1 MKKLIAALLTGAM
14 TASLLTGCGGSKG
27 ASGVQSATSDITK
40 VLRVCL
46 ASEPDHLDPALNST
60 VDGATLAVNSF
71 VGLYTYD
78 KEGKTVPA
86 LVTDTQI
93 SDDKLTYT
101 FTMKDGLKWSD
112 GSDLT
117 AKDFEYSW
125 KRAADPSTASDYSY
139 LFDVFAKDSDGN
151 INVKASDDGKTL
163 TAVLAAPCAYFEGL
177 LAFPTFMP
185 VKQEAVEAP
194 ADHETNPGSW
204 ASEAG
209 FVSNGAFTLKE
220 WKHNESMV
228 YVKNPYFYDADNVK
242 LEELDYM
249 LSSDDTAMYAAYGA
263 DNLDFID
270 SAPNDELANLK
281 DKDDFYVA
289 DQIGTYYVGFNVNS
303 TLFEGKTPEQA
314 NAMRKAI
321 AYLVDRK
328 TIVDNIAQTGQI
340 PANTF
345 IPDSMSDGNGG
356 IFKQN
361 TDSYT
366 YPDEASAGYFPIE
379 VNVDKAVELLK
390 EAGYEFDEN
399 NMLSASTPITLNYLT
414 NDGTAHIAIAQQ
426 IQQDVAQIGIT
437 MNIQQEDWQTFLNDR
452 KNGNFDIA
460 REGWLADYDDP
471 VNMLEI
477 CAPNGDD
484 SGNDDMQLGLNST
497 EYAPDWS
504 EYIDLLAQIKS
515 ETDSA
520 NRVSLMHKAE
530 DMLMDTGAI
539 LPLYYYN
546 DFYLQKGNVSGDY
559 VNVFGMKYFMYV
571 EKSAS

>member
-1 MKKLIAALLTGAM
+1 MKKLIVALLIGAM
-14 TASLLTGCGGSKG
+14 TASVLTGCGGSK
-27 ASGVQSATSDITK
+27 ASGVASATSDISK

-60 VDGATLAVNSF
+60 VDGASLAVNSF

-78 KEGKTVPA
+78 KDGNLAPA
-86 LVTDTQI
+86 LVTDTQV

-125 KRAADPSTASDYSY
+125 KRAADPATTSDYGY
-139 LFDVFAKDSDGN
+139 LFDIFAKDADGN
-151 INVKASDDGKTL
+151 IQVTASDDGKTL
-163 TAVLAAPCAYFEGL
+163 TAVLASPCAYFESL

-185 VKQEAVEAP
+185 VKKEAVEAP

-209 FVSNGAFTLKE
+209 FVTNGPFTLKE

-228 YVKNPYFYDADNVK
+228 YVKNPYYYDADKVK
-242 LEELDYM
+242 LEEIDYM
-249 LSSDDTAMYAAYGA
+249 LSSDDTAMFSAYNA
-263 DNLDFID
+263 NNLDLID

-281 DKDDFYVA
+281 GKDDFYVV
-289 DQIGTYYVGFNVNS
+289 DTIGTYYVGFNVNS
-303 TLFEGKTPEQA
+303 SLFEGKTPEQA

-321 AYLVDRK
+321 TYLIDRQI
-328 TIVDNIAQTGQI
+328 IVDNIGQTGQI
-340 PANTF
+340 PANSF
-345 IPDSMSDGNGG
+345 IPNSMSDGEGG
-356 IFKQN
+356 IFKEN

-366 YPDEASAGYFPIE
+366 YPDEASVGYYPIE
-379 VNVDKAVELLK
+379 VNIEKAVELLK
-390 EAGYEFDEN
+390 EAGYEFDDN
-399 NMLSASTPITLNYLT
+399 NMLSASTPLTLNYLT
-414 NDGTAHIAIAQQ
+414 NDGTGNIAIAQQ
-426 IQQDVAQIGIT
+426 IQQDVAQIGIS
-437 MNIQQEDWQTFLNDR
+437 MDIQQEDWQTFLNDR

-484 SGNDDMQLGLNST
+484 SGNDDMQLGLNPT
-497 EYAPDWS
+497 ESAPKWD
-504 EYIDLLAQIKS
+504 EYIDLIKQIKS
-515 ETDSA
+515 ESDSDKRLA
-520 NRVSLMHKAE
+520 MMHKAE
-530 DMLMDTGAI
+530 DMIMETGAI
-539 LPLYYYN
+539 IPLYYYN
-546 DFYLQKGNVSGDY
+546 DFYLLKTNVSGVY
-559 VNVFGMKYFMYV
+559 CNVFGMKYFMYA
-571 EKSAS
+571 EKAV